1 MTNKTAENRASFEI
15 AGYKIMKIVAEMV
28 NGRIIDLTLYD
39 ILHILDLHSSL
50 ISISNICRLSWAVTF
65 GDNKIIARLSNSR
78 IAIYSIRHG
87 SLYYVRTVDEL
98 RVFVMKLM

>member
-1 MTNKTAENRASFEI
+1 MEDGIITTILNLEAIDHCFVKHTNFIKYEKFQISMTNKTAENRASFEI

-50 ISISNICRLSWAVTF
+50 ISISNICRLS
-65 GDNKIIARLSNSR
+65 
-78 IAIYSIRHG
+78 
-87 SLYYVRTVDEL
+87 
-98 RVFVMKLM
+98 